1 MSSNTQVKLYASRY
15 ELTYCDGRVGIFIDR
30 VQVHDSDGK
39 FLRDA
44 QLHKLIQHLEG
55 RALEFAPLPDHKQL
69 RSDRASYKILMNYD
83 ERYEITALDKEIIIE
98 QLRKDYSNLKIYKKT
113 KAVFWYNNADING
126 IIVSGINE
134 NDTPYYITTL
144 PNER

>member
-30 VQVHDSDGK
+30 VQVHDSEGK

-44 QLHKLIQHLEG
+44 QLHKLIQHLQG
-55 RALEFAPLPDHKQL
+55 RALEFAPLPDHKAL
-69 RSDRASYKILMNYD
+69 RSDRSSYKILMNYD
-83 ERYEITALDKEIIIE
+83 PRHEIRGLDKEIIIE
-98 QLRKDYSNLKIYKKT
+98 QLNKDYQQLLIPKT
-113 KAVFWYNNADING
+113 TEAVFWQDASNDTE
-126 IIVSGINE
+126 IIVAGLNSE
-134 NDTPYYITTL
+134 CHKFYIITL